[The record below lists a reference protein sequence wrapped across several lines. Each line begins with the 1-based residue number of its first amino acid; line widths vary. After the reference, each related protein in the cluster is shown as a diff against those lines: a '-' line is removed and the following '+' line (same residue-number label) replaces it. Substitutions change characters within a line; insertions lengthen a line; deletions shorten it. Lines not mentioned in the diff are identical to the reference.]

1 MELAPSGVELFA
13 GGSGGILVERFL
25 DMVEQ
30 LQPALGTGDGKLR
43 IATRDMALD
52 RDARRHGHR
61 PDRQSELRV
70 VPNGRHRC
78 TERAAPVRYGQR
90 RRRANI
96 AAAAISSPGSIGF
109 DKCTSK
115 PLRMARAR
123 ELLAQ
128 GVEPAS
134 LILVE
139 FNKEFV
145 KFLKREFP
153 NLRIVEGPAQDLPQ
167 LLKTLGQASVKKVI
181 SGIPLRSMK
190 PKECRQIAMAVAA
203 VLEPGGI
210 FVQFSYFKA
219 SPVPKAVAAEA
230 GLAAECV
237 GFAKNNVPPAFVWQ
251 YTRSA

>member
-1 MELAPSGVELFA
+1 MTVPLKSSTEANRRSKLFFLKQYLRNPFGTGGVAPSGRQLAKLMVSKLAPQPSEVIVEL
-13 GGSGGILVERFL
+13 G
-25 DMVEQ
+25 
-30 LQPALGTGDGKLR
+30 PGTG
-43 IATRDMALD
+43 AFT
-52 RDARRHGHR
+52 
-61 PDRQSELRV
+61 
-70 VPNGRHRC
+70 
-78 TERAAPVRYGQR
+78 
-90 RRRANI
+90 
-96 AAAAISSPGSIGF
+96 
-109 DKCTSK
+109 
-115 PLRMARAR
+115 R

-128 GVEPAS
+128 GVEPAN

-153 NLRIVEGPAQDLPQ
+153 NLRIVEGPAQDLPL

-190 PKECRQIAMAVAA
+190 PAECQQIAMAVAA

-230 GLAAECV
+230 GLAGQCV
-237 GFAKNNVPPAFVWQ
+237 GGVLNNVPPAFVWQ
-251 YTRSA
+251 YTKSA